1 MDIWLRFRALF
12 YQTALDS
19 DDDNPV
25 TGSTA
30 FLIENDHRST
40 FLKKSAVNFS
50 ANNNN
55 NNNSKSN
62 NIFLISNNYLK
73 KSVSSYRNNNDNKEI
88 PFNKENFFS

>member
-55 NNNSKSN
+55 NNKSN
-62 NIFLISNNYLK
+62 NIFLINNNYLK
-73 KSVSSYRNNNDNKEI
+73 KSVSSYRNNNDN
-88 PFNKENFFS
+88 NDTNFHDEE